1 MEITFIESYE
11 GAFMCSATWILMG
24 IFLAQLSPYIYSN
37 ILVLFSSKE
46 IFYKAIFITF
56 IAIKI
61 LKDKYFVLSS
71 FLVLLNCTMF
81 KNMKFYALI
90 HENDTQVLKLPFIIN
105 LIYYLMLFHCRTLYC
120 MYKLQNS
127 RQTMVQ

>member
-46 IFYKAIFITF
+46 IFYKATFITF
-56 IAIKI
+56 IPIKI
-61 LKDKYFVLSS
+61 LKYKYFVFSS
-71 FLVLLNCTMF
+71 FLILLNCDCIWCTDNWCQDVI
-81 KNMKFYALI
+81 KEI
-90 HENDTQVLKLPFIIN
+90 
-105 LIYYLMLFHCRTLYC
+105 
-120 MYKLQNS
+120 
-127 RQTMVQ
+127 

>member
-46 IFYKAIFITF
+46 IFYKATFITF

-61 LKDKYFVLSS
+61 LKYKYFVFSS
-71 FLVLLNCTMF
+71 FLILLNCDCIWCTDNWCQDVI
-81 KNMKFYALI
+81 KEI
-90 HENDTQVLKLPFIIN
+90 
-105 LIYYLMLFHCRTLYC
+105 
-120 MYKLQNS
+120 
-127 RQTMVQ
+127 